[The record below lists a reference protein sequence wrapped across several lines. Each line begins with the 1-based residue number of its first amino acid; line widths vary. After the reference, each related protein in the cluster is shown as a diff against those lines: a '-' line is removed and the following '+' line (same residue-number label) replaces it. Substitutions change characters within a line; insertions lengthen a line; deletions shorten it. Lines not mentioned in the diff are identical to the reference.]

1 MATGYIV
8 ERGGFPSAT
17 KLIASLVDDMV
28 ANGFD
33 LIYPQSFTSSSATA
47 PYKILLEAGSDVDP
61 LASTQPWR
69 VMFDVQ
75 QAQVAFCYVGTPA
88 TLADDGSLPMLYEVS
103 LQKGPTVMSQDR
115 QVMLPTDVIGNINFK
130 MGTNVQNLT
139 TSPGNGNPT
148 DNVQQKVTAT
158 GVWSPYKVAS
168 NLGNSQWAL
177 DTVKD
182 DPKFGIINRA
192 VRIGSGSGAAF
203 PLRYRLVISP
213 RGVWIGIWEDADSDA
228 FSYNFNWFLIQRPV
242 DRETGTVVTTG
253 KAPVWCVAYNGANQD
268 FPDQTYF
275 FQTVVREADV
285 LKPAG
290 VAHSLYNIIDDNND
304 PEATTE
310 NVVQGTDPVTNL
322 LRPNY
327 ARRRA
332 EINQE
337 DSDAIINSEN
347 QVSLSEDQKYIVT
360 FPARLNTN
368 RFSYSYELDMIGF
381 TSADVVSNGTI
392 VPLTVYGEPTNREYL
407 ALKSSGS
414 SNTGV
419 RIVVLN
425 LGGGITP

>member
-1 MATGYIV
+1 MTGFIV
-8 ERGGFPSAT
+8 ERGGFASAT
-17 KLIASLVDDMV
+17 ALIGSLVDDMV

-47 PYKILLEAGSDVDP
+47 PYKVLLESGPDVDP

-69 VMFDVQ
+69 IMFDVQ
-75 QAQVAFCYVGTPA
+75 QIQTAFCYVGTSA
-88 TLADDGSLPMLYEVS
+88 TLLDDGSLPLLYEVS
-103 LQKGPTVMSQDR
+103 LVKGPANQNTDHQS
-115 QVMLPTDVIGNINFK
+115 MLPTDVIGNINFK

-139 TSPGNGNPT
+139 TAPGSGNPT
-148 DNVQQKVTAT
+148 DNVQQKITAS
-158 GVWSPYKVAS
+158 GVWSPFKEAIS
-168 NLGNSQWAL
+168 LGNSQYSLTA
-177 DTVKD
+177 TKD

-192 VRIGSGSGAAF
+192 VRIGAGTGAAF

-228 FSYNFNWFLIQRPV
+228 FSYNFNWLLIQRPV
-242 DRETGTVVTTG
+242 DRETGAVVTTG
-253 KAPVWCVAYNGANQD
+253 KAPVWCVAFNGANQD
-268 FPDQTYF
+268 FPEQTYF
-275 FQTVVREADV
+275 FQTIVREADV

-290 VAHSLYNIIDDNND
+290 IAHSLYNINDDNND
-304 PEATTE
+304 PDATTE
-310 NVVQGTDPVTNL
+310 NVTQGTDPVTGL

-332 EINQE
+332 EINQD
-337 DSDAIINSEN
+337 DSDSIINSEN

-368 RFSYSYELDMIGF
+368 RFCYSHELDMIGF

-392 VPLTVYGEPTNREYL
+392 VPLTVYGESQNREYL
-407 ALKSSGS
+407 ALKSSGAN
-414 SNTGV
+414 NTGV